1 MAGWCL
7 RFRSEICYTTAL
19 SQRGISES
27 QGEYEMA
34 EVTRLDGQAADVIR
48 RLFPEPVPTLG
59 IDIDGCVD
67 EAPIFFR
74 ILTRI
79 WPGKVFVVS
88 YRRDRAKAI
97 HDLARWEISY
107 DQLFLVTALDEKAAV
122 IAREGI
128 RIYFDDQPECL
139 KAIDALTN
147 VMLVRNGGNFDFED
161 QRWMLSNATGK
172 LL

>member
-1 MAGWCL
+1 MA
-7 RFRSEICYTTAL
+7 
-19 SQRGISES
+19 
-27 QGEYEMA
+27 
-34 EVTRLDGQAADVIR
+34 DGTQHGRQAVDSIR
-48 RLFPEPVPTLG
+48 ALFPDPVPTLG

-67 EAPIFFR
+67 EAPVFFR

-79 WPGKVFVVS
+79 WPGQVFVVS

-97 HDLARWEISY
+97 ADLTRWEISY

-147 VMLVRNGGNFDFED
+147 VMLVRNGGNFDFDD
-161 QRWMLSNATGK
+161 QRWMFSDKTGK
-172 LL
+172 LLR

>member
-1 MAGWCL
+1 MADGTQHG
-7 RFRSEICYTTAL
+7 RQAV
-19 SQRGISES
+19 ES
-27 QGEYEMA
+27 
-34 EVTRLDGQAADVIR
+34 IR
-48 RLFPEPVPTLG
+48 ALFPDPVPILG